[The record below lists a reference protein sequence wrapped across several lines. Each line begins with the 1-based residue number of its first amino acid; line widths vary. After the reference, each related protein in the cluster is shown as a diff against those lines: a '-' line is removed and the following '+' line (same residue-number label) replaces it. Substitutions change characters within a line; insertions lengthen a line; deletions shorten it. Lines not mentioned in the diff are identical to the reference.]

1 MAEVK
6 MDNVATDD
14 LRKRFPP
21 NDGSDKLEP
30 EHINLDPIEDVS
42 VERRPKTAA
51 EKAKRSLA
59 KRAFGDVLDYVGRKI
74 IIPTLKDMFFD
85 SVMGGLSM
93 TMYGTDRHASR
104 SSYSSKH
111 TDYTKMSRE
120 PSSRTTLVREA
131 RPIERSSRDVRGVY
145 VDDLIFKDRGMAYE
159 VLDRLIAYIRN
170 YRSVS
175 VANLYQLCKKRTV
188 PTDFEWG
195 WYDLNESNAYVRRYG
210 DRAILILPDPV
221 PLTDDAPF

>member
-6 MDNVATDD
+6 MGNVATDD

-21 NDGSDKLEP
+21 NDGSVKLEP
-30 EHINLDPIEDVS
+30 ERVDLEPIEDVS
-42 VERRPKTAA
+42 VESRPKTSA
-51 EKAKRSLA
+51 EKVKRSLA
-59 KRAFGDVLDYVGRKI
+59 KRVFGDVLDYVGHKI

-93 TMYGTDRHASR
+93 TMYGTDRHAPR
-104 SSYSSKH
+104 SSYSSSH

-195 WYDLNESNAYVRRYG
+195 WYDLNEDNAYVRRYG

>member
-21 NDGSDKLEP
+21 NDGSEKPVDLE
-30 EHINLDPIEDVS
+30 PIEDVS
-42 VERRPKTAA
+42 VESRPKTSA
-51 EKAKRSLA
+51 EKIKRSLA
-59 KRAFGDVLDYVGRKI
+59 KRAFGDVLDYVGHKI

-93 TMYGTDRHASR
+93 TMYGTDRHVSR

-131 RPIERSSRDVRGVY
+131 RPI
-145 VDDLIFKDRGMAYE
+145 
-159 VLDRLIAYIRN
+159 
-170 YRSVS
+170 
-175 VANLYQLCKKRTV
+175 
-188 PTDFEWG
+188 
-195 WYDLNESNAYVRRYG
+195 
-210 DRAILILPDPV
+210 
-221 PLTDDAPF
+221 

>member
-6 MDNVATDD
+6 MDNVATDN

-21 NDGSDKLEP
+21 NDGSEKRVDLE
-30 EHINLDPIEDVS
+30 PIEDVS
-42 VERRPKTAA
+42 VESRPKTSA
-51 EKAKRSLA
+51 EKVKRSLA
-59 KRAFGDVLDYVGRKI
+59 KRVFGDVLDYVGHKI

-93 TMYGTDRHASR
+93 TMYGTDRHAPR
-104 SSYSSKH
+104 SSYSSSH

>member
-21 NDGSDKLEP
+21 NDGSEKRVD
-30 EHINLDPIEDVS
+30 LDPIEDVS

-93 TMYGTDRHASR
+93 TMYGTDRHAPR
-104 SSYSSKH
+104 SSYSSNH

-131 RPIERSSRDVRGVY
+131 RPIERNSRDVRGVY

>member
-21 NDGSDKLEP
+21 NDGSEKRVDLE
-30 EHINLDPIEDVS
+30 PIEDVS
-42 VERRPKTAA
+42 VECRPKTAA

-59 KRAFGDVLDYVGRKI
+59 KRAFGDVLDYVGRNI

-93 TMYGTDRHASR
+93 TMYGTDRYASR
-104 SSYSSKH
+104 PSYSSKH

-120 PSSRTTLVREA
+120 SSSRTTLVREA

>member
-21 NDGSDKLEP
+21 NDGSKKRVDLE
-30 EHINLDPIEDVS
+30 PIEDVS
-42 VERRPKTAA
+42 VESRPKTSA
-51 EKAKRSLA
+51 EKVKRSLA
-59 KRAFGDVLDYVGRKI
+59 KRVLDYVGHKI

-93 TMYGTDRHASR
+93 TMYGTDRHVSR

-111 TDYTKMSRE
+111 TDYNKMSRE

-195 WYDLNESNAYVRRYG
+195 WYDLNEDNAYVRRYG

>member
-21 NDGSDKLEP
+21 NDGSEKRVDLE
-30 EHINLDPIEDVS
+30 PIEDVS
-42 VERRPKTAA
+42 VESRPKTAA

-93 TMYGTDRHASR
+93 TMYGTDRHAPR
-104 SSYSSKH
+104 SSYSSSH

-195 WYDLNESNAYVRRYG
+195 WYDLNEDNAYVRRYG

>member
-21 NDGSDKLEP
+21 NDGSEKRVDLE
-30 EHINLDPIEDVS
+30 PIEDVS
-42 VERRPKTAA
+42 VESRPKTSA

-93 TMYGTDRHASR
+93 AMYGTDRHAPR
-104 SSYSSKH
+104 SSYSSSH

>member
-21 NDGSDKLEP
+21 NDGSEKRVDLE
-30 EHINLDPIEDVS
+30 PIEDVS
-42 VERRPKTAA
+42 VESRPRTSA
-51 EKAKRSLA
+51 EKVKRSLA
-59 KRAFGDVLDYVGRKI
+59 KRVFGDVLDYVGHKI

-93 TMYGTDRHASR
+93 TMYGTDRHAPR
-104 SSYSSKH
+104 SSYSSSH

-120 PSSRTTLVREA
+120 LSSRTTLVREA

>member
-21 NDGSDKLEP
+21 NDGSEKRVDLE
-30 EHINLDPIEDVS
+30 PIEDVS
-42 VERRPKTAA
+42 VESRPKTSA
-51 EKAKRSLA
+51 EKVKRSLA
-59 KRAFGDVLDYVGRKI
+59 KRVFGDVLDYVGHKI

-93 TMYGTDRHASR
+93 TMYGTDRHAPR
-104 SSYSSKH
+104 SSYSSSH

>member
-21 NDGSDKLEP
+21 NDGSEKRVDLE
-30 EHINLDPIEDVS
+30 PIEDVS
-42 VERRPKTAA
+42 VESRPKTSA
-51 EKAKRSLA
+51 EKVKRSLA
-59 KRAFGDVLDYVGRKI
+59 KRVFGDVFDYVGHKI

-93 TMYGTDRHASR
+93 TMYGTDRHAPR
-104 SSYSSKH
+104 SSYSSSH